1 MLEALLKRAPSV
13 PWTMDALE
21 GRRRAIAAAH
31 ARGASGVETVTALT
45 ALADDILRDLYAL
58 EYAGTFSPAGVVL
71 VALGGYGRREL
82 APYSDIDLMFL
93 YEPLHER
100 EARAVSAAILHVL
113 WDLGFQVG
121 HSVRTMADCRS
132 MGRTDFTI
140 RTALMEARWLAGDQ
154 ALFDEFTRTYREQV
168 SEKRVQDY
176 VAHKLVERQEEYG
189 KYGSTNFLL
198 EPNIKKSR
206 GGLRDLHLLKW
217 TALARYETSS
227 FEDLSAVG
235 LLSAGDVAALWDA
248 QEFFWRVRNEL
259 HFFALRAQD
268 IVTFDEQIRIASLWG
283 FKDLPHLLAVEQFM
297 QQYYRH
303 STRVCDITSRF
314 VSQAM
319 HRSVWQRLAAWLP
332 ARRLERYFELTKDEI
347 TVPPDFRD
355 EAFSEG
361 SRILRLF
368 QLSQT
373 YGLSIADDLVQDLP
387 ERVAPLAD
395 KDFRSESSRRSFLA
409 ILAGPGRVS
418 ATLAAM
424 HQVSLLERFIPAFG
438 TVRGLMQF
446 NAYHKYTVDQH
457 NLLAVSQAEQIGT
470 TNGLLGRVYREITRK
485 DLLHLALLIHD
496 IGKGQEE
503 DHSVIGERIAVDVA
517 GRLGLDDHETQLLV
531 FLVRYHLLM
540 SNTAFR
546 RDSSDEKVVL
556 RFARQVGKPE
566 ALKMLF
572 VLTAADVAAVGPGV
586 FTRWKETLLGELFIK
601 THKELAGGEE
611 AETTYEDLLV
621 QAQEVRHVVLERLGH
636 RLPQEWLRKQLE
648 AWPDHYLSAMPV
660 ERILTHL
667 EWLAKLTGRSV
678 LVDAQHDPILGT
690 TDYTVYTQEQ
700 IIPGIFSKIAGVL
713 AAKGLQILDAQILT
727 LADDMVVDVFRVQDP
742 DCPEG
747 PPPHRIHDVSQSI
760 GAVLEGQ
767 RSVEALLREAN
778 RFGQSRQGVPLR
790 EPTVVQ
796 VDNDSSVRYTII
808 DVFADDRQGLLYVI
822 TRAIFDLSLSVHA
835 ARIATRLD
843 QVVDVFY
850 VTDQG
855 AGKIDDPGRCKL
867 ISETI
872 TGRIEEYLGQTQ
884 TTRPVVHRAA
894 VQRKS
899 FGIQS

>member
-31 ARGASGVETVTALT
+31 ARDASGVETVTALT

-268 IVTFDEQIRIASLWG
+268 IVTFDEQIRIAGLWG

-314 VSQAM
+314 VSRAM
-319 HRSVWQRLAAWLP
+319 PRSAWQRLVAWLP
-332 ARRLERYFELTKDEI
+332 ARRVERYFELTNDEV
-347 TVPPDFRD
+347 TVSPDLRN
-355 EAFSEG
+355 EAFSDG
-361 SRILRLF
+361 SRVLRLF
-368 QLSQT
+368 QLGQT
-373 YGLSIADDLVQDLP
+373 
-387 ERVAPLAD
+387 E
-395 KDFRSESSRRSFLA
+395 E
-409 ILAGPGRVS
+409 
-418 ATLAAM
+418 
-424 HQVSLLERFIPAFG
+424 
-438 TVRGLMQF
+438 
-446 NAYHKYTVDQH
+446 
-457 NLLAVSQAEQIGT
+457 IGA
-470 TNGLLGRVYREITRK
+470 TNGLVGRVYREIKRK

-503 DHSVIGERIAVDVA
+503 DHSLIGERIAVDA
-517 GRLGLDDHETQLLV
+517 AKRLGLDDHETQLVV

-540 SNTAFR
+540 SSTAFR

-556 RFARQVGKPE
+556 R
-566 ALKMLF
+566 
-572 VLTAADVAAVGPGV
+572 
-586 FTRWKETLLGELFIK
+586 
-601 THKELAGGEE
+601 
-611 AETTYEDLLV
+611 
-621 QAQEVRHVVLERLGH
+621 
-636 RLPQEWLRKQLE
+636 
-648 AWPDHYLSAMPV
+648 
-660 ERILTHL
+660 
-667 EWLAKLTGRSV
+667 
-678 LVDAQHDPILGT
+678 
-690 TDYTVYTQEQ
+690 
-700 IIPGIFSKIAGVL
+700 
-713 AAKGLQILDAQILT
+713 
-727 LADDMVVDVFRVQDP
+727 
-742 DCPEG
+742 
-747 PPPHRIHDVSQSI
+747 
-760 GAVLEGQ
+760 
-767 RSVEALLREAN
+767 
-778 RFGQSRQGVPLR
+778 
-790 EPTVVQ
+790 
-796 VDNDSSVRYTII
+796 
-808 DVFADDRQGLLYVI
+808 
-822 TRAIFDLSLSVHA
+822 
-835 ARIATRLD
+835 
-843 QVVDVFY
+843 
-850 VTDQG
+850 
-855 AGKIDDPGRCKL
+855 
-867 ISETI
+867 
-872 TGRIEEYLGQTQ
+872 
-884 TTRPVVHRAA
+884 
-894 VQRKS
+894 
-899 FGIQS
+899 

>member
-1 MLEALLKRAPSV
+1 
-13 PWTMDALE
+13 
-21 GRRRAIAAAH
+21 
-31 ARGASGVETVTALT
+31 
-45 ALADDILRDLYAL
+45 
-58 EYAGTFSPAGVVL
+58 
-71 VALGGYGRREL
+71 
-82 APYSDIDLMFL
+82 MFL

-121 HSVRTMADCRS
+121 HSVRTIVDCRS
-132 MGRTDFTI
+132 LGRTDFTI

-154 ALFDEFTRTYREQV
+154 SLFDEFTRTYREQV
-168 SEKRVQDY
+168 SGKRVQDY
-176 VAHKLVERQEEYG
+176 VAHKLGERQQEYG
-189 KYGSTNFLL
+189 KYGATNLLL

-227 FEDLSAVG
+227 LERLSAGG
-235 LLSAGDVAALWDA
+235 LLSTGDVAALWDA

-268 IVTFDEQIRIASLWG
+268 ILTFDEQIRIAGLWG

-303 STRVCDITSRF
+303 STSVCDITSRF

-319 HRSVWQRLAAWLP
+319 QRSVWQRLAAWLP
-332 ARRLERYFELTKDEI
+332 ARRVERYFELTKDEI
-347 TVPPDFRD
+347 TVPPDLRE
-355 EAFSEG
+355 EAFSDG
-361 SRILRLF
+361 SRILRRF
-368 QLSQT
+368 QLAQT
-373 YGLSIADDLVQDLP
+373 YRLAIADSLVQELP
-387 ERVAPLAD
+387 DRVSAVGD
-395 KDFRSESSRRSFLA
+395 DVFRREPSRRSFLA
-409 ILAGPGRVS
+409 ILSGPWRV
-418 ATLAAM
+418 AETLHAM
-424 HQVSLLERFIPAFG
+424 HRVHLLERFVPTFG

-446 NAYHKYTVDQH
+446 DAYHKYTVDQH
-457 NLLAVSQAEQIGT
+457 SLLAVSQAEEIGT
-470 TNGLLGRVYREITRK
+470 TNGLLGRVYREIKRK

-503 DHSVIGERIAVDVA
+503 DHSLIGERIAVDVSK
-517 GRLGLDDHETQLLV
+517 RLGLDDHETQLLV

-540 SNTAFR
+540 SSTAFR

-556 RFARQVGKPE
+556 RFARQVGTPE

-611 AETTYEDLLV
+611 AETTYEGLLD

-667 EWLAKLTGRSV
+667 EWLAKPTGRSV
-678 LVDAQHDPILGT
+678 PSVAQPQPTPGT

-742 DCPEG
+742 DYPDG

-760 GAVLEGQ
+760 VAVLEGQ

-790 EPTVVQ
+790 DPTVGQ
-796 VDNDSSVRYTII
+796 VDNDSSVRHTII
-808 DVFADDRQGLLYVI
+808 DVLADDGQAPLYGI
-822 TRAIFDLSLSVHA
+822 TPAIFDLGLSVHA
-835 ARIATRLD
+835 ARISTKLD
-843 QVVDVFY
+843 QIVDVFY
-850 VTDQG
+850 VTDQ
-855 AGKIDDPGRCKL
+855 AGDKVDDAGRCQI

-872 TGRIEEYLGQTQ
+872 TARIEDYLGGTG
-884 TTRPVVHRAA
+884 TGRP
-894 VQRKS
+894 
-899 FGIQS
+899 IL